1 MKRLYIVL
9 SLFGSLSL
17 TQNSLAGEVYTCT
30 INGKTVYQGKPCP
43 GKELNERVQ
52 QSQAVIKGQQAAR
65 EKARAERDARKE
77 PRIGMTKSE
86 AEKSTWGYPDK
97 VNTTTTAKN
106 EFEQWVYRT
115 PYSGSK
121 YLHFTNG
128 KLTSISN

>member
-43 GKELNERVQ
+43 GKELNERIQ

-65 EKARAERDARKE
+65 EKARAEREARKE

>member
-1 MKRLYIVL
+1 MKKLLLVVMTSVL
-9 SLFGSLSL
+9 LIQSSF
-17 TQNSLAGEVYTCT
+17 AAEVYTCT
-30 INGKTVYQGKPCP
+30 VNGKTVYQGKPCP
-43 GKELNERVQ
+43 GKELNARVQ
-52 QSQAVIKGQQAAR
+52 QSQAAIKRQQAVR
-65 EKARAERDARKE
+65 EKERAERDARKE

-97 VNTTTTAKN
+97 VNTTTTVKN